1 MALLKFNNEILK
13 YGDDLLKYES
23 GVEPEPTEG
32 YWKHYQTGVITP
44 ILLTDSNISGG
55 NTWNSTPY
63 ALEVS
68 ELKLPHGITTIGG
81 GISMGNMPELL
92 TLDLPSTISV
102 YGANFLGETRKMT
115 TLIFRNPTPPLP
127 TDVSLGAWLGDLDN
141 FIGVFVPPQSVA
153 LYQSTEP
160 WVPYAS
166 FILPMP

>member
-55 NTWNSTPY
+55 NTWINNSY
-63 ALEVS
+63 AAEAS

-81 GISMGNMPELL
+81 DSTLGNMPELL
-92 TLDLPSTISV
+92 TLDLPSTVSV
-102 YGANFLGETRKMT
+102 YGTGFLGETRKLT
-115 TLIFRNPTPPLP
+115 TIIIRNPTPPLE
-127 TDVSLGAWLGDLDN
+127 TDIALGAWLGDVEN
-141 FIGVFVPPQSVA
+141 FIGMFVPS
-153 LYQSTEP
+153 
-160 WVPYAS
+160 
-166 FILPMP
+166 